1 MTDAPDNEGIIE
13 DYVRVSNSCDS
24 EGVLMEIIGNRKHN
38 PEKCDTKFILAKFI
52 MDGISYFIL
61 GSTQH
66 RSRESIKKEQTPF
79 YRTKRDKKS
88 VASLGTRGYGAKLFP
103 FHIGGNYSFMA
114 QIPETLAFSEK
125 MTDWL
130 GFARINI
137 GNLITKVSKGE
148 DFDPLD
154 YRPIAKDPITSDD
167 HYSPFLTNEAF
178 RKSELYAFIKE
189 NGFRSFYVFEKYSHE
204 SSINT
209 NFKNLTENLGRIYEG
224 KGVKIYSSV
233 NLNAPLEMNATPSL
247 GLLPSY
253 WAGNLTLQWMLGKK
267 PTDDARFWKSIFRYV
282 NPLTKA
288 VFYGQVDSNGSKD
301 RKFAVRT
308 QALKTEDIPKVW
320 DPDIEVIVACCKDEY
335 IKTLASPLE
344 SLSARVYMSIEE
356 DILNDKP
363 KEYGL
368 NTIIRNLPTPTK
380 TRILIKILKESVKD
394 NKDSGLQVTHFK
406 KGTEINEMMAIH
418 QNLKLT
424 LKLASKYFASITPEH
439 LQNSNAYF
447 VADVQ
452 NKLLSSFADNKKHM
466 ERSMK
471 RKKEGVLYEGQISD
485 LLKAAFPAIE
495 IEGVMHPMKWKD
507 KDSEITAAYDL
518 QGEGIDILG
527 VLNLG
532 DVSPTSEAINQII
545 MPSSTIS
552 VSSKRIWI
560 ILQIKDNELS
570 IAKAEK
576 DKFLITRKSL
586 MDKYPSDIFISAL
599 VLAKKISYT
608 APLAMEMMREGIL
621 TILEDSQ
628 PLGELL
634 EEVLWTELDKYIQ
647 IL

>member
-1 MTDAPDNEGIIE
+1 
-13 DYVRVSNSCDS
+13 
-24 EGVLMEIIGNRKHN
+24 
-38 PEKCDTKFILAKFI
+38 
-52 MDGISYFIL
+52 
-61 GSTQH
+61 
-66 RSRESIKKEQTPF
+66 
-79 YRTKRDKKS
+79 
-88 VASLGTRGYGAKLFP
+88 
-103 FHIGGNYSFMA
+103 
-114 QIPETLAFSEK
+114 

-308 QALKTEDIPKVW
+308 QALKTEDIPEVW

-335 IKTLASPLE
+335 IKTLASDIKYVSRIYSTLQD
-344 SLSARVYMSIEE
+344 
-356 DILNDKP
+356 DILNESPSDL
-363 KEYGL
+363 GL
-368 NTIIRNLPTPTK
+368 NTEIRHLPSPSNA
-380 TRILIKILKESVKD
+380 RILVNIINESVKTR
-394 NKDSGLQVTHFK
+394 NDSGLKVTHFK
-406 KGTEINEMMAIH
+406 KGTMIDENKSIH
-418 QNLKLT
+418 QAIKLT
-424 LKLASKYFASITPEH
+424 IKLASKYFASITPEH

-447 VADVQ
+447 VADIQ

-485 LLKAAFPAIE
+485 LLKAAFPSIE

-545 MPSSTIS
+545 MPSSTTS

-560 ILQIKDNELS
+560 VLQIKDNELS

-628 PLGELL
+628 PLGQLL
-634 EEVLWTELDKYIQ
+634 EEVLWTELGKYIQ